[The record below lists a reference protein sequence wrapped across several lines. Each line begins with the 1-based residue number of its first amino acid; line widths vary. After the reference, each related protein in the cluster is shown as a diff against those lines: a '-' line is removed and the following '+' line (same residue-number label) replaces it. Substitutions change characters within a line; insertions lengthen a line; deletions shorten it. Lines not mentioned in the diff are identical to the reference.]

1 VPYIRL
7 CLFPPHKSPY
17 SFTGLAPEKCLGTIM
32 QAPVPLLLFERL
44 PLDQVTGAH
53 VGVLLCSVLS
63 FLDAAVE

>member
-1 VPYIRL
+1 
-7 CLFPPHKSPY
+7 
-17 SFTGLAPEKCLGTIM
+17 M